1 MIRLIPSIS
10 ISGGKMAK
18 ISANST
24 QEKWYDKSPLDLAM
38 YFEDHGIEW
47 IHFVDLDGAT
57 KERMVNYHTLQILA
71 NYTGLR
77 VNYSGGIRTDG
88 DIQTALDYG
97 AKTIT
102 AATVASTAPDTF
114 MNWMITY
121 GAGKLILGIDQK
133 DGFITTRGWRHQTT
147 TPYQEQ
153 IQYYADRGIQ
163 FVKCT
168 DTARDGLLEG
178 PNFDMYQS
186 VRDNFPDLKLVA
198 SGGVRSVEDIRRLN
212 DMGLFAVIMARSLY
226 EDRLHLDDLK
236 EFLGG

>member
-1 MIRLIPSIS
+1 MILIIPSIS

-18 ISANST
+18 ISPNST
-24 QEKWYDKSPLDLAM
+24 RGKWYDKSPLDLAM
-38 YFEDHGIEW
+38 YFEDHGVQW

-57 KERMVNYHTLQILA
+57 NERMVNYQTLQILA
-71 NYTGLR
+71 NYTNLK

-88 DIQTALDYG
+88 DVQTAFDYG

-102 AATVASTAPDTF
+102 AATVANTSPDTF
-114 MNWMITY
+114 MSWMITY

-133 DGFITTRGWRHQTT
+133 EGFITTRGWKHQTT
-147 TPYQEQ
+147 IPYQEQ
-153 IQYYADRGIQ
+153 IEYFAGRGVQ

-178 PNFDMYQS
+178 PNFEMYQS
-186 VRDNFPDLKLVA
+186 VREKYPELNLVA
-198 SGGVRSVEDIRRLN
+198 SGGVRSVDDVRRLN

-226 EDRLHLDDLK
+226 EDRIVMKDLK
-236 EFLGG
+236 EFLG